1 MIAAIIMAG
10 GSGERFWP
18 LSTPQRPK
26 QLLSL
31 FSEKSMI
38 KETLERVT
46 DIVPLE
52 NIFISTNVIQAD
64 MISKE
69 LPEIKKENIILEPL
83 FKDTAAA
90 ISYASLIIRERF
102 KSITDDIQIV
112 VLASDHIIKN
122 ISGFQKAIISALEVA
137 KNSEVIVTL
146 GVKPNRPETGYG
158 YIEIGENNSNIQINQ
173 VYKVKKFREK
183 PNLQTAE
190 SYIDSGNFFWNSG
203 IFIFSLKTIFKN
215 LEILME
221 DYCEILQEIAPILKT
236 EVSGKELANSVYPYF
251 LKFEKISIDF
261 GILEYS
267 KNLRVIPVDIGW
279 SDVGSFKALEDIL
292 PFDENQNIIK
302 NTKVVSQDS
311 HNNIIIAEGSIISL
325 LGVNNL
331 IIIKNNEHILICDK
345 NKSQDLKK
353 IVAKHSEGR

>member
-18 LSTPQRPK
+18 LSTPQKPK

-38 KETLERVT
+38 KETLERVVGT
-46 DIVPLE
+46 IPLE
-52 NIFISTNVIQAD
+52 NIFISTNISQAE

-69 LPEIKKENIILEPL
+69 LPEVKKENIIVEPL
-83 FKDTAAA
+83 SKDTAAA

-102 KSITDDIQIV
+102 KLITDNIQIV

-122 ISGFQKAIISALEVA
+122 LSNFKKAVILGLEVA

-146 GVKPNRPETGYG
+146 GIKPSRPETGYG
-158 YIEIGENNSNIQINQ
+158 YIEVGVNNSSIEMNQ

-221 DYCEILQEIAPILKT
+221 DYCEILQEITPILKT
-236 EVSGKELANSVYPYF
+236 GINGMELADSVHPYF
-251 LKFEKISIDF
+251 SKFEKISIDF
-261 GILEYS
+261 GVLEYS

-279 SDVGSFKALEDIL
+279 SDVGSFKALEEIL
-292 PFDENQNIIK
+292 PLDENQNIIK
-302 NTKVVSQDS
+302 NTKVISQDS
-311 HNNIIIAEGSIISL
+311 YNNIIIAEGSVISL
-325 LGVNNL
+325 LGVNDL

-345 NKSQDLKK
+345 SRSQDLKK
-353 IVAKHSEGR
+353 VVAKHKEGR